1 MHRRYDYHLSY
12 DETEENVGIERSS
25 TRLMRNRLPWTG
37 HMLRRSEGS
46 IFYKSLVFVTA
57 GGARAA
63 DTYDQF

>member
-1 MHRRYDYHLSY
+1 MRLANRYHLSY

-25 TRLMRNRLPWTG
+25 TRLMRKRLPWTG
-37 HMLRRSEGS
+37 HMLWSEDS
-46 IFYKSLVFVTA
+46 VFYKSLVFGPA